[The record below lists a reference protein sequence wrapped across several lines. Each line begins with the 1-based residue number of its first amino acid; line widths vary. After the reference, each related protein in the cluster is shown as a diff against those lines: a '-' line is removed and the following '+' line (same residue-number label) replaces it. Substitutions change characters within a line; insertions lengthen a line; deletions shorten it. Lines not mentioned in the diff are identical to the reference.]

1 VRRFLISVSWPVL
14 HTKPFNLTGLKSLGC
29 LIVLIQAWMT
39 GLVLDLG
46 QAKKPSPHSWAELL
60 MPKAAFG
67 KARTCQ
73 KKNAIFRS
81 LKLFWQT
88 RLKKNLKPCIS
99 TFCSVF

>member
-1 VRRFLISVSWPVL
+1 
-14 HTKPFNLTGLKSLGC
+14 
-29 LIVLIQAWMT
+29 MT
-39 GLVLDLG
+39 GLVLALG

-99 TFCSVF
+99 TFCSVFLNMVLV